1 MEHDPEIDLCDCFTV
16 GANSTHF
23 PPAVTTVNGGAG
35 QVSAST
41 SRLAGAKQVAVFGY
55 SVGTV
60 TSTSLQINAGDAST
74 PIVGMLYPTT
84 ATGTFKFP
92 APVLIKG
99 DANVSGTIVGLGSA
113 TIYYRKLS

>member
-16 GANSTHF
+16 GAGSTFF
-23 PPAVTTVNGGAG
+23 PPAIDAVNGGTG

-55 SVGTV
+55 SVGTL
-60 TSTSLQINAGDAST
+60 TSTSLQINAGNAAT

-84 ATGTFKFP
+84 ALGTFMFP
-92 APVLIKG
+92 APVLVKG
-99 DANVSGTIVGLGSA
+99 DANLSGTIVGLGSA

>member
-1 MEHDPEIDLCDCFTV
+1 VANEPEIEMCDCFTV

-41 SRLAGAKQVAVFGY
+41 SRLAGAKAVAVFGY

-60 TSTSLQINAGDAST
+60 TSTSLQINAGDAAT

-84 ATGTFKFP
+84 VRGAFMFP
-92 APVLIKG
+92 APVLITG
-99 DANVSGTIVGLGSA
+99 DANVSGTVTGLGSA